1 MRVCEV
7 MTKQPTCCTPFCTA
21 QMAAEMM
28 KHTDTGFLSV
38 LENFTGSLIQAKDIC
53 SALETKL

>member
-1 MRVCEV
+1 MRLGEV

-28 KHTDTGFLSV
+28 KHADTPASCQYWKTLQVG
-38 LENFTGSLIQAKDIC
+38 
-53 SALETKL
+53 